1 MCVIYAILAAYALQG
16 RVALPKRMNF
26 RKKNQR
32 AGGWVISN
40 PNMYIADF
48 YKWFFGH
55 EFRKKTA
62 IWFSENEAGPKA
74 VWNFSENSSLLVGP
88 PVPHRLSY
96 IQYIFWLPKVQALI
110 KKTTICISSFILNSV
125 SFVLQV
131 CSIEFSFSELIEF
144 CSIFTHFLR
153 MEKECRWV
161 HRPVYC
167 FAYSVHNPGD
177 IVYNTWDKDLCCNK
191 PTTSRALCLDWKIN
205 KSTFF
210 FFLVL
215 IEIYWTKTSTIVIR

>member
-1 MCVIYAILAAYALQG
+1 MS
-16 RVALPKRMNF
+16 F
-26 RKKNQR
+26 RKNSK
-32 AGGWVISN
+32 GEGVISN
-40 PNMYIADF
+40 PKIYIADF
-48 YKWFFGH
+48 CHYKRFFGH

-153 MEKECRWV
+153 MEKSADEYTGQFIVLRT
-161 HRPVYC
+161 VYTTRVTLC
-167 FAYSVHNPGD
+167 TTPG
-177 IVYNTWDKDLCCNK
+177 IK
-191 PTTSRALCLDWKIN
+191 TSAVTNQPLPGLFVWIEKLI
-205 KSTFF
+205 KAHFS
-210 FFLVL
+210 FFLF
-215 IEIYWTKTSTIVIR
+215 